1 MGHIDSQEIWLHL
14 TKRPGMSNGRIGDL
28 SLDSIAPVGEL
39 DASISLFGQL
49 NRSSREVKLLWGE
62 VHVDAAHHLNVALPL
77 LRFLRRSP

>member
-39 DASISLFGQL
+39 DASISLSASLIEAPG
-49 NRSSREVKLLWGE
+49 K
-62 VHVDAAHHLNVALPL
+62 
-77 LRFLRRSP
+77 